1 MAQKR
6 ALVSVSDKTGLVE
19 FVKGLQ
25 AAGWQ
30 IIATGGTQKLLEE
43 SGVKTIG
50 ISEVTGFPEI
60 CDGRVKTLH
69 PKVHGALLA
78 RRDEPSHMAALAE
91 NGIEL
96 IDLVC
101 VNLYPF
107 RQTIAKEG
115 TTMAEAI
122 EKIDIGG
129 PSMLRS
135 AAKNWNDVTVV
146 CDPSDYNRVLSEI
159 QAEGNT
165 KKETRLELSA
175 KAYTHTAEY
184 DMCIATYMRKA
195 AGLNEKLFL
204 EYDLKQGLRYG
215 ENPHQDAKFYASQET
230 VPFSLASAKQL
241 HGKELSYNNIQDAN
255 AALNIVREFGDTPFC
270 VGLKHMNPC
279 GAAIGKDGVEAWKK
293 AYEADTVSIFGGIVA
308 TNCEVNKEMAELMK
322 PIFLEIIMAPSFSA
336 EALEVLTTKKNLRL
350 LEVDMS
356 PLAAKQMQYVSVNG
370 GLLAQHQDTETLLLK
385 ADMCVTEA
393 KPTEEQMID
402 LQFAWRIVKHVKSNA
417 IVVAKDGRTY
427 GVGAGQMNRVGSAEI
442 ALKQAQASLAA
453 EGKDIHTAHLVMAS
467 DGFFPFGDS
476 VESAAEYG
484 IAAIVQPGGSVR
496 DSESIEAAI
505 QHRIPML
512 FTGMRHFSS

>member
-1 MAQKR
+1 MIQKR

-25 AAGWQ
+25 AANWQ

-146 CDPSDYNRVLSEI
+146 CDPSDYDRVLAEI
-159 QAEGNT
+159 NAEGNT
-165 KKETRLELSA
+165 RKETRLELSA

-184 DMCIATYMRKA
+184 DMCIATYMCKA

-215 ENPHQDAKFYASQET
+215 ENPHQDAKFYAAMEQVSY
-230 VPFSLASAKQL
+230 SLASAKQL

-255 AALNIVREFGDTPFC
+255 AALNIVREFGQIPFC

-308 TNCEVNKEMAELMK
+308 TNCVVTKEMAELMK
-322 PIFLEIIMAPSFSA
+322 PIFLEIIMAPQFTP

-350 LEVDMS
+350 IEVDMT
-356 PLAAKQMQYVSVNG
+356 PATTKQMQYVSVNG
-370 GLLAQHQDTETLLLK
+370 GLLAQQLDTETIHLTK
-385 ADMCVTEA
+385 EMCVTA
-393 KPTEEQMID
+393 LKPTDEQMTD
-402 LQFAWRIVKHVKSNA
+402 MQFGWQIVKHVKSNA
-417 IVVAKDGRTY
+417 IVVVKNGRTY
-427 GVGAGQMNRVGSAEI
+427 GVGAGQMNRVGSAAI
-442 ALKQAQASLAA
+442 ALKQAQESLAA
-453 EGKDIHTAHLVMAS
+453 EGKDIKVAGLVMAS
-467 DGFFPFGDS
+467 DGFFPFSDC

-484 IAAIVQPGGSVR
+484 IKAIVQPGGSVR
-496 DSESIEAAI
+496 DAESIEAANAHQI
-505 QHRIPML
+505 TML
-512 FTGMRHFSS
+512 FSGMRHFKH

>member
-146 CDPSDYNRVLSEI
+146 CDPSDYNRILSEI

-215 ENPHQDAKFYASQET
+215 ENPHQDAKFYAAQET

-356 PLAAKQMQYVSVNG
+356 VLAAKQIQYVSVNG
-370 GLLAQHQDTETLLLK
+370 GLLAQHQDTETLLLN
-385 ADMCVTEA
+385 ADMCVTEV
-393 KPTEEQMID
+393 KPTEEQMTD

-496 DSESIEAAI
+496 DSESIEAAN
-505 QHRIPML
+505 QHQIPML
-512 FTGMRHFSS
+512 FTGMRHFKH

>member
-1 MAQKR
+1 MVQKR

-25 AAGWQ
+25 AANWQ
-30 IIATGGTQKLLEE
+30 IIATGGTQRLLEE
-43 SGVKTIG
+43 NGVATIG

-78 RRDEPSHMAALAE
+78 RRDEPSHMEALQQ
-91 NGIEL
+91 NSIGL

-115 TTMAEAI
+115 ATMAEAI

-146 CDPSDYNRVLSEI
+146 CDPSDYDRVLSEI
-159 QAEGNT
+159 HTEGNT
-165 KKETRLELSA
+165 KKETRLQLSA

-184 DMCIATYMRKA
+184 DMCIATYMRRA
-195 AGLNEKLFL
+195 AGLNEKIFL

-215 ENPHQDAKFYASQET
+215 ENPHQDANFYASMEQ
-230 VPFSLASAKQL
+230 VPYSLASARQL

-255 AALNIVREFGDTPFC
+255 AALNIVREFGQTPFC

-279 GAAIGKDGVEAWKK
+279 GAAIGKDGVEAWMK
-293 AYEADTVSIFGGIVA
+293 AYEADKVSIFGGIVA
-308 TNCEVNKEMAELMK
+308 TNCVVTKEMAELMH
-322 PIFLEIIMAPSFSA
+322 PIFLEIIMAPQFTQ
-336 EALEVLTTKKNLRL
+336 EALDVLTTKKNLRL

-356 PLAAKQMQYVSVNG
+356 SASAQQMQYVSVNG
-370 GLLAQHQDTETLLLK
+370 GLLAQQLDMETIALK
-385 ADMCVTEA
+385 TDMCVTST
-393 KPTEEQMID
+393 KPTDEQMID
-402 LQFAWRIVKHVKSNA
+402 MQFAWRIVKHVKSNA
-417 IVVAKDGRTY
+417 IVVVKNGRTY
-427 GVGAGQMNRVGSAEI
+427 GVGAGQMNRVGSAAI
-442 ALKQAQASLAA
+442 ALKQAQDSLAA
-453 EGKDIHTAHLVMAS
+453 QGIDIKEAGLVMAS

-484 IAAIVQPGGSVR
+484 ITAIVQPGGSVR
-496 DSESIEAAI
+496 DAESVDAANAHQI
-505 QHRIPML
+505 AML
-512 FTGMRHFSS
+512 FTGMRHFKH

>member
-1 MAQKR
+1 MVQKR

-25 AAGWQ
+25 AANWQ

-43 SGVKTIG
+43 NGVKTIG

-78 RRDEPSHMAALAE
+78 RRDEPSHMEALQQ
-91 NGIEL
+91 NGIGL

-115 TTMAEAI
+115 TTMEEAI

-146 CDPSDYNRVLSEI
+146 CDPDDYTRVLSEI

-215 ENPHQDAKFYASQET
+215 ENPHQDAKFYAAMEQVSY
-230 VPFSLASAKQL
+230 SLASAKQL

-255 AALNIVREFGDTPFC
+255 AALNIVREFGQTPFC

-279 GAAIGKDGVEAWKK
+279 GAAVGKNGLEAWTK
-293 AYEADTVSIFGGIVA
+293 AYEADKVSIFGGIVA
-308 TNCEVNKEMAELMK
+308 TNCVVDKEMAEQMK
-322 PIFLEIIMAPSFSA
+322 PIFLEIIMAPSFTQ
-336 EALEVLTTKKNLRL
+336 EALEILTVKKNLRL
-350 LEVDMS
+350 LEVDMA
-356 PLAAKQMQYVSVNG
+356 PMETKQMQYVSVNG
-370 GLLAQHQDTETLLLK
+370 GLLAQQLDTETIHLTK
-385 ADMCVTEA
+385 EMCVTA
-393 KPTEEQMID
+393 LKPTDEQMTD
-402 LQFAWRIVKHVKSNA
+402 MQFGWQIVKHVKSNA
-417 IVVAKDGRTY
+417 IVVVKDGRTY
-427 GVGAGQMNRVGSAEI
+427 GVGAGQMNRVGSAAI
-442 ALKQAQASLAA
+442 ALKQAQESLAA
-453 EGKDIHTAHLVMAS
+453 EGKDIKDAGLVMAS
-467 DGFFPFGDS
+467 DGFFPFSDC

-484 IAAIVQPGGSVR
+484 IKAIVQPGGSVR
-496 DSESIEAAI
+496 DAESIEAANSHHI
-505 QHRIPML
+505 TML
-512 FTGMRHFSS
+512 FSGMRHFKH